1 MKKNYRSIVSRRWK
15 EIKEG
20 SAKLSACSDWATQMK
35 NEAEKP
41 TKFGDDPSVSSTE
54 QHQKTVAERSAVK
67 KKYRDNPKK
76 CQSPQNL
83 LIQTWMTQVPRINKN
98 L

>member
-1 MKKNYRSIVSRRWK
+1 MIGEDEKNYRSIVSRRWK

-67 KKYRDNPKK
+67 KNTETTPKSAK
-76 CQSPQNL
+76 VSRAC
-83 LIQTWMTQVPRINKN
+83 
-98 L
+98 